1 MPRACLF
8 ALLSLCLA
16 VTAWGSPRPPQA
28 KSEAPAEQ
36 TQVLVMLRAPAPHF
50 QPAGAYS
57 GSGYRAAPG
66 DAARRNIAR
75 QLAREH
81 GLVLVDD
88 WPMPSLGV
96 DCFVM
101 RAAPGVST
109 AQLAADLAKDVRVE
123 SAQPM
128 QMFHALGHADRGDPL
143 YTLQPAAGRW
153 HLAELHEIAT
163 GKGVIVAVIDSGVDT
178 VHPELRGQVVMTR
191 NFVDGDRYRAERHG
205 TAVAGI
211 VAAREDNGLG
221 IAGVAPEAR
230 VLALR
235 ACWER
240 QGSGAECNSFTLA
253 KALQFALEQRVDVL
267 NLSLA
272 GPRDRL
278 LERLLDVAM
287 THRVAVVGAVDPN
300 HATNGFPA
308 ACPGVIAVAG
318 DRAGHAPSGALVAPE
333 RDIPAP
339 APGGGFELVNGTSF
353 ATAQVSGLV
362 ALMLETSPRLDKARL
377 QTAMLSQTGVGL
389 ALQRSAMVD
398 ACVAVARA
406 SGRCACD
413 CDAASLTS
421 SVPR

>member
-8 ALLSLCLA
+8 ALLSLFLA
-16 VTAWGSPRPPQA
+16 TAGWALPRPPQA
-28 KSEAPAEQ
+28 KSEPSAQPA
-36 TQVLVMLRAPAPHF
+36 QVLVMLRAPAPHF
-50 QPAGAYS
+50 QPAGAY
-57 GSGYRAAPG
+57 GGAGYRGAPG
-66 DAARRNIAR
+66 EAGRRRVAQ

-81 GLVLVDD
+81 GLVLIDD

-101 RAAPGVST
+101 RAAGGVST
-109 AQLAADLAKDVRVE
+109 AQLAADLAKDARVE

-128 QMFHALGHADRGDPL
+128 QMFHALGRAGHGDPL
-143 YTLQPAAGRW
+143 YTLQLAAARW
-153 HLAELHEIAT
+153 HLAELHEVAT
-163 GKGVIVAVIDSGVDT
+163 GKGVVIAVIDSGVDA
-178 VHPELRGQVVMTR
+178 VHPELRGQVTMTR
-191 NFVDGDRYRAERHG
+191 NFVDGDRYRAEMHG

-211 VAAREDNGLG
+211 VAANGLG
-221 IAGVAPEAR
+221 IAGIAPEAR

-240 QGSGAECNSFTLA
+240 QDAATECNSFTLA
-253 KALQFALEQRVDVL
+253 KALQFALEQHVDVL

-272 GPRDRL
+272 GPRDQL
-278 LERLLDVAM
+278 LERLLGVAM
-287 THRVAVVGAVDPN
+287 AHRMAVVGAVDPSD
-300 HATNGFPA
+300 AANGFPA
-308 ACPGVIAVAG
+308 ACPGVIAVVG
-318 DRAGHAPSGALVAPE
+318 DRTGLVPHGALVAPE

-339 APGGGFELVNGTSF
+339 VPGGGFELVNGTSF

-362 ALMLETSPRLDKARL
+362 ALMLETSPRLDDTRL
-377 QTAMLSQTGVGL
+377 QTAMMPQTAVGL
-389 ALQRSAMVD
+389 SVQRPAMID
-398 ACVAVARA
+398 ACMAVART